1 MRIKC
6 QGNNLELTCACLTC
20 VCSRCSG
27 CCWGGPWPRTP
38 GLGSCSKSQ
47 GQADHAPEP
56 LSATPPAW
64 SNPCMSQTH
73 NTGTEAQE
81 LSVSRHLRC
90 TNLNLN
96 VIHCCCFVSVETVGM
111 NKIIQQIILFQ
122 RKNRQKILINCR
134 YWYYF
139 QVCFK
144 LVLVHIRE
152 QANDG
157 LDNKYDDKQN
167 CKLNGYKKN

>member
-1 MRIKC
+1 M
-6 QGNNLELTCACLTC
+6 CLTC
-20 VCSRCSG
+20 VCSPCSG
-27 CCWGGPWPRTP
+27 CCWGGPWPRSP

-64 SNPCMSQTH
+64 PSPCMSQPH

-81 LSVSRHLRC
+81 LLVLSRHLSC

-111 NKIIQQIILFQ
+111 NKITQQILLFK
-122 RKNRQKILINCR
+122 RENR
-134 YWYYF
+134 
-139 QVCFK
+139 
-144 LVLVHIRE
+144 
-152 QANDG
+152 
-157 LDNKYDDKQN
+157 
-167 CKLNGYKKN
+167 